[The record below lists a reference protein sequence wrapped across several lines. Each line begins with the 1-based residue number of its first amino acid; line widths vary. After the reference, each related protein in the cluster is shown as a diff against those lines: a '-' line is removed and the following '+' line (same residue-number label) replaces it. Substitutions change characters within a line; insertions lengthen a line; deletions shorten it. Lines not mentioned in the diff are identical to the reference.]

1 MLGRL
6 EAGRPADLSDF
17 PDASRWMVEDR
28 PLWRDVHIDF
38 NYWFFGSAALFR
50 LEGPAGP
57 RWAAWNRA
65 LVDALL
71 KGQATA
77 GHAAGSWPPVSRWS
91 LEIGRVWTTATGALI
106 LETYYR

>member
-6 EAGRPADLSDF
+6 EAGKPAEHPGPYASSWMTQDRPAWTWLK
-17 PDASRWMVEDR
+17 
-28 PLWRDVHIDF
+28 IDF
-38 NYWFFGSAALFR
+38 NYWVHGSAALFR
-50 LEGPAGP
+50 LEGPGGP
-57 RWAAWNRA
+57 RWTAWNRA

-77 GHAAGSWPPVSRWS
+77 GHAAGSWPPISRWS
-91 LEIGRVWTTATGALI
+91 METGRVWATAMGALI